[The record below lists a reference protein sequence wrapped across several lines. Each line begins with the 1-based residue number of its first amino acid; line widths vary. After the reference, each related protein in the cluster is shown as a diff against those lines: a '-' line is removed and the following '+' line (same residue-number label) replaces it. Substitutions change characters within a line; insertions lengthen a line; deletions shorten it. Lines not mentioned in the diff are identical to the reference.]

1 MKKFL
6 SLVLALVMTMSLVT
20 VSAGAQDFTDDGDIT
35 YKEAVDVISALGIVD
50 GYADDSFR
58 PDGVLTRGA
67 AAKII
72 CNLILGP
79 TTAEA
84 LSAGTAPFKDV
95 PVTNTFAGYITY
107 CSQQGIISGYADGT
121 FRPTGTLSGNAFM
134 KMLLGA
140 LGYDSDIEGYTG
152 ANWTVNVIKQ
162 AVGIGLDD
170 GNDNFVGSQAVTREE
185 AALYAFNMLNATM
198 VEYDQ
203 QNTIVIGD
211 ITINTTSSRKDVANT
226 TSSDGNIDNDNLMQ
240 FAERYFTD
248 LSKRDGATDE
258 FERPSTT
265 WRLKSNNIGTYAD
278 EADATYTSEVNV
290 GEVYSDLGLDNGI
303 SKNDVTLYVD
313 GQKTTYNSGDVVRGS
328 RQKVGADGALLDVY
342 YDDDADTLTL
352 VQVNTYVG
360 KIAAARKA
368 TSTRDA
374 YVTLDV
380 SDSFTGPGGTFDTE
394 AFSKDDIVYYTYSY
408 KTGERCIESM
418 GLAEKVSGTMSTYTT
433 EGSVTVAGT
442 KYNANAKSATNIY
455 NLATTVDRSKDVTVY
470 LDPYGYA
477 LYVDA
482 DTSVEY
488 AVVLNYTANAGD
500 FNDTDKAKLLLS
512 DGTVVTV
519 EVDVP
524 STQVPTVNLP
534 TDEFNAYTPNKIS
547 KYDIVSYSVDS
558 DDVYDLNLVADAQ
571 NGNDGGAFELKSGSN
586 TFSIVAGNVANVNG
600 SKVTHYAD
608 GKTIFLVADTSGDKD
623 TYSVYEGIANVPT
636 ITKEGTSNSAVTVFM
651 DSTSSNDPA
660 TVVFIQKDA
669 NMSMSSDNKDVIYV
683 KGSNAGTSYTANLG
697 YYYEYDAFINGEATT
712 VKVSNNSTMRMTSD
726 ALIYG
731 PVYNDKGVMTGF
743 EDRVDSTTTTDGSLR
758 YATTTD
764 SVTND
769 VIKLGGIP
777 YAYTRDVNVY
787 FVNVDGDLEASTIT
801 AIAKDDNDKVFYK
814 VNDDGRLTD
823 VYVKVVDETE
833 TVDPTPTNGIAA
845 IGATGGSG
853 VLYLNLQ
860 TNSAVA
866 TTADIK
872 ATVTVSVLNGGTWVK
887 MRDVEITIPT
897 GTAANG
903 WGTQVTLSGLA
914 AGQYKVTCG
923 DLTAQFATVTA

>member
-1 MKKFL
+1 M
-6 SLVLALVMTMSLVT
+6 
-20 VSAGAQDFTDDGDIT
+20 
-35 YKEAVDVISALGIVD
+35 
-50 GYADDSFR
+50 
-58 PDGVLTRGA
+58 
-67 AAKII
+67 
-72 CNLILGP
+72 
-79 TTAEA
+79 
-84 LSAGTAPFKDV
+84 
-95 PVTNTFAGYITY
+95 
-107 CSQQGIISGYADGT
+107 
-121 FRPTGTLSGNAFM
+121 
-134 KMLLGA
+134 
-140 LGYDSDIEGYTG
+140 
-152 ANWTVNVIKQ
+152 
-162 AVGIGLDD
+162 
-170 GNDNFVGSQAVTREE
+170 
-185 AALYAFNMLNATM
+185 
-198 VEYDQ
+198 
-203 QNTIVIGD
+203 
-211 ITINTTSSRKDVANT
+211 
-226 TSSDGNIDNDNLMQ
+226 
-240 FAERYFTD
+240 
-248 LSKRDGATDE
+248 
-258 FERPSTT
+258 
-265 WRLKSNNIGTYAD
+265 
-278 EADATYTSEVNV
+278 
-290 GEVYSDLGLDNGI
+290 
-303 SKNDVTLYVD
+303 
-313 GQKTTYNSGDVVRGS
+313 
-328 RQKVGADGALLDVY
+328 
-342 YDDDADTLTL
+342 
-352 VQVNTYVG
+352 QVNTYVG
-360 KIAAARKA
+360 KVAAARSA

-380 SDSFTGPGGTFDTE
+380 SDSFTGPGGTFDTDE
-394 AFSKDDIVYYTYSY
+394 FDKDDIVYYTYSY

-418 GLAEKVSGTMSTYTT
+418 GLAEQVTGTMSTYTT
-433 EGSVTVAGT
+433 TGSVTVAGT

-524 STQVPTVNLP
+524 SAQVPSTTP
-534 TDEFNAYTPNKIS
+534 SDEFNAYTANKLS
-547 KYDIVSYSVDS
+547 KYDIVSYSIDS

-651 DSTSSNDPA
+651 DSTDSNDPA

-683 KGSNAGTSYTANLG
+683 KGSSAGTSYTADLG

-777 YAYTRDVNVY
+777 YAYTSDVNVY

-823 VYVKVVDETE
+823 VYIKVVDETE
-833 TVDPTPTNGIAA
+833 TVTPGTSYAMSNQVVRKASDNTNFAVTFTTETALTATDKVTITITRKDASMGDAFVGSATVNAQAATTQNLNTGIALPGA
-845 IGATGGSG
+845 GNYVAVITVTSSDGTVRATG
-853 VLYLNLQ
+853 
-860 TNSAVA
+860 T
-866 TTADIK
+866 
-872 ATVTVSVLNGGTWVK
+872 TVSTYV
-887 MRDVEITIPT
+887 
-897 GTAANG
+897 A
-903 WGTQVTLSGLA
+903 
-914 AGQYKVTCG
+914 
-923 DLTAQFATVTA
+923 

>member
-226 TSSDGNIDNDNLMQ
+226 TSSDGNIDNDDLMQ

-360 KIAAARKA
+360 KVSAARSA

-524 STQVPTVNLP
+524 SAQVPSTTP
-534 TDEFNAYTPNKIS
+534 SDEFNAYTANKLS
-547 KYDIVSYSVDS
+547 KYDIVSYSIDS